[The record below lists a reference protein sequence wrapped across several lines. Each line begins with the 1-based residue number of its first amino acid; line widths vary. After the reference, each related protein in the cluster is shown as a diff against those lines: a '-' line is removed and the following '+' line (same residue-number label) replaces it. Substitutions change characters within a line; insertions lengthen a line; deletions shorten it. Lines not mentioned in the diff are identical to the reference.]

1 MKKLAFIIGYGG
13 AAFPLAAKAAG
24 EERKTLGLECVA
36 STDATAPQY
45 RQFIASADAIFIYSH
60 QLPDDVIEAI
70 KAAKERAPLL
80 KTAAEP

>member
-13 AAFPLAAKAAG
+13 AAFPPAAKAAG

-45 RQFIASADAIFIYSH
+45 RQFIASADAIF
-60 QLPDDVIEAI
+60 
-70 KAAKERAPLL
+70 LL
-80 KTAAEP
+80 TPASRRCY